1 MNGFDRL
8 LEVDTTLEKLLFEIN
23 KNAKETFLSKN
34 QINYSLNYLKYN
46 VINNNYNE
54 THMKNYILTSLINCL
69 SIPTINFTD
78 NGQYFYIYLTDIKDP
93 EDKNIIIIKI
103 GFTTNLENRYDSLK
117 KTYKC
122 NLYLI
127 GFRKINGIFDEQ
139 KFHKHIKKSNN
150 ELFIPLKKSKKLN
163 SFTDETYFLH
173 PIIMAEAV
181 DYIVNLPNQLEIQQE
196 ITKQISIQ
204 EETKKIQIKEQE
216 KTKQM
221 QEKTKQMEEKNKQM
235 QLKIE
240 LLKLKKK

>member
-1 MNGFDRL
+1 MISAYKGSFEMTKSL
-8 LEVDTTLEKLLFEIN
+8 LEANAFIDQTNLNNLNALQYCLLNPRNLSNNKDNAKRIIKLL
-23 KNAKETFLSKN
+23 K
-34 QINYSLNYLKYN
+34 
-46 VINNNYNE
+46 
-54 THMKNYILTSLINCL
+54 
-69 SIPTINFTD
+69 D
-78 NGQYFYIYLTDIKDP
+78 NHIKDP
-93 EDKNIIIIKI
+93 EDKNRIIIKI

-139 KFHKHIKKSNN
+139 KFHKHIKKNNN

-173 PIIMAEAV
+173 PLIMAEAV

-204 EETKKIQIKEQE
+204 EETKKLQIKEQE

>member
-34 QINYSLNYLKYN
+34 QINYSLNYLIYN
-46 VINNNYNE
+46 DINNNYNE
-54 THMKNYILTSLINCL
+54 IPMKKYILTSLINCF

-93 EDKNIIIIKI
+93 EDKNRIIIKI
-103 GFTTNLENRYDSLK
+103 GFTTNLENRFDSLK

-163 SFTDETYFLH
+163 SFTDETYILH

-204 EETKKIQIKEQE
+204 EETKQLQIKEQE
-216 KTKQM
+216 KTKQIII
-221 QEKTKQMEEKNKQM
+221 QEKTKQM